1 MRILALLSILGL
13 AAAGPSLS
21 KQGDCLVDGTE
32 AVSDAMDSAM
42 FIWASLARCGH
53 TGETIKCE
61 VAITSAIESVNGMIN
76 VILKAVDKCH
86 GLHTDHKKV
95 GLAASKLTR
104 AFAGV
109 AAASGGLIQKCPS
122 IFGGKP
128 HGNNFGHGDA
138 VFCTVNLKS
147 TAKAL
152 FKAIKAL
159 MKISKKDHQGAAN
172 SLKVVEAF
180 AHLGQ
185 YLAGALGHCT
195 HTLDETK
202 LGCGYYVQGLIADLA
217 KVAEAGVHLAKEA
230 GDDDDDADEGGAAV
244 APSTASKAAVEA
256 GVTTI
261 EIQVPRKYELFNDK
275 KKDEDDSSFN
285 AAQVLGMLLP
295 VTAIVGFVGGRAFA
309 TRRQRFTEV
318 REYMSDNE

>member
-1 MRILALLSILGL
+1 
-13 AAAGPSLS
+13 
-21 KQGDCLVDGTE
+21 
-32 AVSDAMDSAM
+32 
-42 FIWASLARCGH
+42 
-53 TGETIKCE
+53 
-61 VAITSAIESVNGMIN
+61 MIN

-128 HGNNFGHGDA
+128 HGNNFAHGDA
-138 VFCTVNLKS
+138 VYCTVNLKS

-159 MKISKKDHQGAAN
+159 MKISKHKHQDAAN
-172 SLKVVEAF
+172 ALKVVEAF
-180 AHLGQ
+180 ASLGQ

-202 LGCGYYVQGLIADLA
+202 LGCGYYVQGLISDLA
-217 KVAEAGVHLAKEA
+217 KVAEAGVHLSKEA
-230 GDDDDDADEGGAAV
+230 GDSSG
-244 APSTASKAAVEA
+244 PQAVEVDVPKKQDA
-256 GVTTI
+256 AAPCVGLLCPKEVEVV
-261 EIQVPRKYELFNDK
+261 EIQVPRLYEDDKEDDK
-275 KKDEDDSSFN
+275 KKAEASVPIN
-285 AAQVLGMLLP
+285 LMLGAFLP
-295 VTAIVGFVGGRAFA
+295 VTAGVSFVVGRVFAQRRARITQTA
-309 TRRQRFTEV
+309 
-318 REYMSDNE
+318 RETFETNQ